1 MPILLGLQ
9 VPPYEQKDDTNR
21 INLKIRFIVEP
32 RLDERLQLLVMI
44 NSMPDRFEER
54 RRIRESWAMS
64 ELYDETTKVLFL
76 IGKPNTVQIEEKLV
90 VEEAGFHDV
99 VVADIEEGY
108 YSLSLKTY
116 AMLYFKNTRIPAAKC
131 LVKADSD
138 NVLLI
143 RNYERLCDE
152 TIGPRI
158 VGKCDVSTRVQRGR
172 TKWMVPESIFPNK
185 SFPKYCSS
193 GTYVLCG
200 PDVPQ
205 RLLKASEDSWFPY
218 SSNYR
223 KLPEDVLF
231 TGILAERAG
240 IRRSH
245 VGGMSFIDAPEYFCR
260 EGKHTY
266 SIHMNR
272 VRDPR
277 RYLQRLLSMEGHPC
291 SF

>member
-152 TIGPRI
+152 TTRSYEMDGARVDFPEQELPKVLL
-158 VGKCDVSTRVQRGR
+158 VGHICALRARCTST
-172 TKWMVPESIFPNK
+172 TPESIRGQLVSIF
-185 SFPKYCSS
+185 
-193 GTYVLCG
+193 V
-200 PDVPQ
+200 
-205 RLLKASEDSWFPY
+205 
-218 SSNYR
+218 
-223 KLPEDVLF
+223 KLQETPGGCVIHRNTRREGRHSTITRWRNVVH
-231 TGILAERAG
+231 
-240 IRRSH
+240 RRS
-245 VGGMSFIDAPEYFCR
+245 
-260 EGKHTY
+260 
-266 SIHMNR
+266 
-272 VRDPR
+272 
-277 RYLQRLLSMEGHPC
+277 
-291 SF
+291 

>member
-1 MPILLGLQ
+1 MY
-9 VPPYEQKDDTNR
+9 PP
-21 INLKIRFIVEP
+21 
-32 RLDERLQLLVMI
+32 LDFV
-44 NSMPDRFEER
+44 N
-54 RRIRESWAMS
+54 SWALS
-64 ELYDETTKVLFL
+64 YYVKLNSVNHTLWLPIEVLHMF
-76 IGKPNTVQIEEKLV
+76 
-90 VEEAGFHDV
+90 
-99 VVADIEEGY
+99 
-108 YSLSLKTY
+108 
-116 AMLYFKNTRIPAAKC
+116 RIPAAKC

-152 TIGPRI
+152 TI
-158 VGKCDVSTRVQRGR
+158 QRGR

-218 SSNYR
+218 SCLFR

-277 RYLQRLLSMEGHPC
+277 RYLQRLLSMEGHPR
-291 SF
+291 